1 MVDKKSQSQALVI
14 RGSAIVEDAHG
25 HIRLDDIWAA
35 AKAKS
40 SKVPARWQDTNGAK
54 ALIAELKKKIVISG
68 LKENRPDIPVIYA
81 LRGRGRS
88 GTFAHPILAAAYAG
102 YLSPKLEL
110 EVREVWLRYR
120 SGDAT
125 LADEILERAS
135 DEDNL
140 WVARRAESRVMRNIY
155 TDTLKR
161 HGVTGRGYG
170 ECTDAGYLGLFGNR
184 TDRLRQEMG
193 LPARMNVRNHLS
205 RINLSQVIL
214 MEDLA
219 SESIEAEDSRG
230 NSECKEVTGRMA
242 RHVRS
247 AVEAARGD
255 RQKRLVR

>member
-1 MVDKKSQSQALVI
+1 MVDKKSKSKALVI
-14 RGSAIVEDAHG
+14 RGSQIAEDSHG
-25 HIRLDDIWAA
+25 HIRLDDIWVA
-35 AKAKS
+35 AKAKP
-40 SKVPARWQDTNGAK
+40 SKEPSRWRDTAGAK
-54 ALIAELKKKIVISG
+54 ALITELQKKIVISG

-110 EVREVWLRYR
+110 EVREVWLRFR

-125 LADEILERAS
+125 LADEVLERAS
-135 DEDNL
+135 DQDNL

-170 ECTDAGYLGLFGNR
+170 DCTDEGYLGLFGNR
-184 TDRLRQEMG
+184 TDKLRREMG
-193 LPARMNVRNHLS
+193 LPAKTNVRNHLS

-219 SESIEAEDSRG
+219 AEGIEAEDSRG

-242 RHVRS
+242 RHVRA
-247 AVEAARGD
+247 AVEAARSG
-255 RQKRLVR
+255 RQK